1 MSRKRIYL
9 CHPNS
14 RHNPMMGSWLHEIR
28 EVISSDSSWSDWSLL
43 TREYNL
49 SCSVS
54 INEVAAMIK
63 GAIGPCVL
71 LRNVQ
76 ERVIVEFRERLAGRA
91 GVWVGSSESITDILN
106 ILQEARDQHLG
117 GEPMLPRKLVVALLL
132 VAKLERHN
140 MWGGRNKGYMWASDL
155 PKGRGLS
162 EEFADQLPEVINDL
176 HSNSLLIQKPS
187 RSRRKY
193 ALNPDKRHEIHD
205 IVRTRQFSEK
215 LHRVLSRN
223 ARLTSARHLDIL
235 DQPRTI

>member
-14 RHNPMMGSWLHEIR
+14 RQNPMVESWVHEIR
-28 EVISSDSSWSDWSLL
+28 EMISADAGWSGWSLH
-43 TREYNL
+43 TWEYDL
-49 SCSVS
+49 RCSVS
-54 INEVAAMIK
+54 INDVAATIK

-76 ERVIVEFRERLAGRA
+76 QRVIVELREKLAGRTE
-91 GVWVGSSESITDILN
+91 VWVKSFRDVTDILH
-106 ILQEARDQHLG
+106 ILQEARDQHLR

-162 EEFADQLPEVINDL
+162 EEFADQLPAVINDL
-176 HSNSLLIQKPS
+176 YSDSLLIQKPS
-187 RSRRKY
+187 GGRKKY
-193 ALNPDKRHEIHD
+193 ALNPERRREIHD
-205 IVRTRQFSEK
+205 ILRTRKFSER
-215 LHRVLSRN
+215 LHPILSRN
-223 ARLTSARHLDIL
+223 PRLTSARHLDTL
-235 DQPRTI
+235 DQPISP

>member
-1 MSRKRIYL
+1 
-9 CHPNS
+9 
-14 RHNPMMGSWLHEIR
+14 MMGCWLEEIR
-28 EVISSDSSWSDWSLL
+28 AVISSDSSWSDWSLH
-43 TREYNL
+43 TREYDL

-54 INEVAAMIK
+54 INEVASMIK

-76 ERVIVEFRERLAGRA
+76 ERVVVELRERLAGRA
-91 GVWVGSSESITDILN
+91 GVWVGSSQSITDIMN
-106 ILQEARDQHLG
+106 ILQEARDQHLR

-132 VAKLERHN
+132 IAKLERHN

-162 EEFADQLPEVINDL
+162 EEFADQLPDVINDL
-176 HSNSLLIQKPS
+176 YSDSLLIQKPS

-193 ALNPDKRHEIHD
+193 ALNPDRRREIHD
-205 IVRTRQFSEK
+205 IVRTRRFSEK

-223 ARLTSARHLDIL
+223 ARLSSARHLDIL
-235 DQPRTI
+235 DQPKTI